1 LGDTSYIDAQEGCN
15 EGVMEAAHTELRT
28 REDVRRYLD
37 AISER
42 ISAGSRAT
50 QLWLTAKQGM
60 WLLLLVA
67 AFLQYYFLDILVQI
81 DSLPGIT
88 FPPR

>member
-1 LGDTSYIDAQEGCN
+1 MKENN
-15 EGVMEAAHTELRT
+15 EGVMVAAESELRT

-37 AISER
+37 AISGR
-42 ISAGSRAT
+42 TPASSRAT
-50 QLWLTAKQGM
+50 RLWFTAKQGM

-88 FPPR
+88 FPPH

>member
-1 LGDTSYIDAQEGCN
+1 
-15 EGVMEAAHTELRT
+15 MEAVETELRT

>member
-1 LGDTSYIDAQEGCN
+1 
-15 EGVMEAAHTELRT
+15 MEEAVRQLQT
-28 REDVRRYLD
+28 REDVRRYLEEMSD
-37 AISER
+37 RSPF
-42 ISAGSRAT
+42 SSRAT
-50 QLWLTAKQGM
+50 RFWYTAKQGM

-81 DSLPGIT
+81 DSMPGIT

>member
-1 LGDTSYIDAQEGCN
+1 
-15 EGVMEAAHTELRT
+15 MEAAETELRT
-28 REDVRRYLD
+28 RDDVRRYLD
-37 AISER
+37 QVSAISQV
-42 ISAGSRAT
+42 SSRAT
-50 QLWLTAKQGM
+50 QLWLTAKQSM

-81 DSLPGIT
+81 ESLPGIT

>member
-1 LGDTSYIDAQEGCN
+1 MGA
-15 EGVMEAAHTELRT
+15 VKTELRT

-37 AISER
+37 E
-42 ISAGSRAT
+42 ISASTAAASRAT
-50 QLWLTAKQGM
+50 QLWFTAKQGM

>member
-1 LGDTSYIDAQEGCN
+1 
-15 EGVMEAAHTELRT
+15 MEAVETELRT

-42 ISAGSRAT
+42 ISAASRAT